1 MLANDTICTVSA
13 LAAWVCGMGAIICNG
28 AATTKQLEEASRER
42 QMMENRMLEEASRER
57 KMMENRMTMRLMR
70 MEIGNVRMEIGIV
83 ALQIMIWDSKEGT
96 DTTKPAI
103 EALKARKGELEAE
116 LEVLEANMHQQASR

>member
-42 QMMENRMLEEASRER
+42 QMMENRMLEKASRER
-57 KMMENRMTMRLMR
+57 QMMENRMTMRMMRMTMRLMR
-70 MEIGNVRMEIGIV
+70 MEIGYVRMEI
-83 ALQIMIWDSKEGT
+83 MIWEGKEGA

-103 EALKARKGELEAE
+103 EALKARKGQLEAE
-116 LEVLEANMHQQASR
+116 LKVLEANMHQQASH